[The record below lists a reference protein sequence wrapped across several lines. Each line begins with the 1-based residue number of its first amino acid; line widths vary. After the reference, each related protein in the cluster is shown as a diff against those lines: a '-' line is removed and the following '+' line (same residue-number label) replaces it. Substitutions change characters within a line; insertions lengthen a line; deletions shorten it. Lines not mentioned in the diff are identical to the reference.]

1 MGAIIVLADDEEDLR
16 AVYVATLRE
25 AVYQV
30 WEAADGAETIDAVR
44 ERRPDL
50 LLLDVWMPIHN
61 GFEVVE
67 AMRHDALAASVKVVM
82 LSSLDAADSRLEGY
96 SPGVADYWVKGL
108 SLFELRQKVGRILG
122 EVRDGLEV
130 G

>member
-16 AVYVATLRE
+16 AVYGATLRE
-25 AVYQV
+25 AGYQV
-30 WEAADGAETIDAVR
+30 WEAADGAETIRAVR

-50 LLLDVWMPIHN
+50 LLLDVWMPILN

-82 LSSLDAADSRLEGY
+82 LSNLDDADSRLEGF
-96 SPGVADYWVKGL
+96 SVGVADYWVKGL

>member
-1 MGAIIVLADDEEDLR
+1 MGSTIVLADDEEDLR
-16 AVYVATLRE
+16 AVYGATLRE
-25 AVYQV
+25 AGYRV
-30 WEAADGAETIDAVR
+30 WEAADGAETISAVR

-50 LLLDVWMPIHN
+50 LLLDVWMPILN

-82 LSSLDAADSRLEGY
+82 LSNLDDADSRLEGF
-96 SPGVADYWVKGL
+96 SAGVADYWVKGL

-130 G
+130 